1 MMGSRMRAHTPKPR
15 QGGGI
20 IPVRIVNGEL
30 FFLFGRERFDDGWS
44 DFGGAHEEGE
54 ETIDTAIR
62 EGYEELSGL
71 LGNMEEMATEVRQ
84 NLVDTIDN
92 KTYVIYVYAPCA
104 KRHPSLDELPVFFQR
119 NYDFV
124 NQTTPKLITDH
135 NGLYEKTTVRWFSAE
150 EAATERESFR
160 RFYRHMLD
168 SVLRREMH
176 IRAKMADL

>member
-1 MMGSRMRAHTPKPR
+1 MQGQAPKPR
-15 QGGGI
+15 RGGGI

-30 FFLFGRERFDDGWS
+30 FFLFGRERSDGGWS

-71 LGNMEEMATEVRQ
+71 LGNVEDILLDVKQ
-84 NLVDTIDN
+84 NLVDTIEN
-92 KTYVIYVYAPCA
+92 KTYVIYVYAPSPT
-104 KRHPSLDELPVFFQR
+104 RHPNMKDLPDFFQR

-124 NQTTPKLITDH
+124 NQTTPQLITDN
-135 NGLYEKTTVRWFSAE
+135 NGLYEKTTVRWFSAA
-150 EAATERESFR
+150 EAVAERETFR

-168 SVLRREMH
+168 SVMRREMH
-176 IRAKMADL
+176 IRARMADL